1 MDSKLSK
8 KNIIYLGI
16 MLFGIFFGAG
26 NVIFPISM
34 GQAAGN
40 QIIPAVIG
48 FLVTGVGLPIL
59 GIAAFGL
66 TNSKGMFDLA
76 SNAGKPFAYFFS
88 TIISLLIGP
97 IIVIPRLAA
106 TAYQIGIAPLL
117 KASQQT
123 VGLLIFSIIF
133 FLLVWYLTRKP
144 DNLLDYI
151 GKFLTPIFLILLAMI
166 IVMALIKPM
175 GDIHTPLATGKYINH
190 PFSSG
195 FIEGYNTLDGAG
207 SVAIAIVVI
216 EAIKKLGVKTPPKIA
231 SSVIKSGLISAFL
244 MGLVYTLLALVGTM
258 SLGQFEASENGG
270 VGLVQIA
277 TYYFGNFGNML
288 LAVLIFIACLKTNVA
303 MISAF
308 GDTMGDMLPKKI
320 NYSKITVIAIGV
332 SLIITNL
339 GLTQMINFAMPFLMF
354 IYPLAI
360 VLILLGMISPI
371 IGKPKIIYQI
381 TLLFALI
388 PAIFSGLSVSGLA
401 THSQLVRHLLE
412 LDHYLPFSQIG
423 LNWVVPALIGFLISL
438 IINKVKKRS

>member
-8 KNIIYLGI
+8 KNIFYLGI

-40 QIIPAVIG
+40 HIIPAVIG
-48 FLVTGVGLPIL
+48 FLITGVGLPIL
-59 GIAAFGL
+59 GIVAFGL

-88 TIISLLIGP
+88 TILSLLIGP

-106 TAYQIGIAPLL
+106 TAYQVGVAPLL
-117 KASQQT
+117 KQSQQT
-123 VGLLIFSIIF
+123 MGLFIFAVIF
-133 FLLVWYLTRKP
+133 FLLVWYLTRTP
-144 DNLLDYI
+144 GNLLDYI
-151 GKFLTPIFLILLAMI
+151 GKFLTPIFLVLLAMI
-166 IVMALIKPM
+166 IIMALVKPM
-175 GDIHTPLATGKYINH
+175 GDITTPAATGKYIGT

-207 SVAIAIVVI
+207 SIAIAIVVI
-216 EAIKKLGVKTPPKIA
+216 EAIKKLGVKSPNKIA

-258 SLGQFEASENGG
+258 SLGKFSASENGG
-270 VGLVQIA
+270 IGLVQIA
-277 TYYFGNFGNML
+277 TYYFGSFGNLL
-288 LAVLIFIACLKTNVA
+288 LAVLIFVACLKTNVA

-308 GDTMGDMLPKKI
+308 GDTMTDMLPKKI
-320 NYSKITVIAIGV
+320 SYSKITVVAILV
-332 SLIITNL
+332 SLVITNL

-354 IYPLAI
+354 IYPLSI
-360 VLILLGMISPI
+360 VLILLGIISPL
-371 IGKPKIIYQI
+371 IGKPKVVYQV

-388 PAIFSGLSVSGLA
+388 PAIFSGLNATGLA
-401 THSQLVRHLLE
+401 DKSKLVGSLLHL
-412 LDHYLPFSQIG
+412 DTYLPFSQIG
-423 LNWVVPALIGFLISL
+423 LSWVVPTLIGFILGM
-438 IINKVKKRS
+438 IIHTFKKRS